1 MTPVSIIIPAW
12 NEAKTLRATVQAL
25 LGIDYDKRKCE
36 VIVVAGGDD
45 NTYQIALELSPTM
58 QGFSKYIALLQRPE
72 GKNAAIQQGIKEA
85 ANEIIVLLDAD
96 TLVSKGWLRSMTSP
110 IELGRCDLT
119 IANPEP
125 MRRNWVSDYYMIT
138 KTYFFHSITTFSGHS
153 MAFKGDIVRKR
164 LEYFFDEDVK
174 VGVDY
179 LLAKRFSEQG
189 KQVMFSKDA
198 SVVTHL
204 PSSLKYFILTELR
217 WLTAL
222 ISIEGPNYRSLA
234 CNITVVGALIL
245 AIPVS
250 KIPFLYSLLF
260 NSIYITKRAYLFLI
274 ASRQYKTNIRNIFG
288 FVILSYIYHV
298 IGLISHIKYFL
309 GLSKGN
315 YLCQGQ
321 RY

>member
-1 MTPVSIIIPAW
+1 M
-12 NEAKTLRATVQAL
+12 
-25 LGIDYDKRKCE
+25 
-36 VIVVAGGDD
+36 
-45 NTYQIALELSPTM
+45 
-58 QGFSKYIALLQRPE
+58 
-72 GKNAAIQQGIKEA
+72 
-85 ANEIIVLLDAD
+85 
-96 TLVSKGWLRSMTSP
+96 
-110 IELGRCDLT
+110 
-119 IANPEP
+119 
-125 MRRNWVSDYYMIT
+125 
-138 KTYFFHSITTFSGHS
+138 
-153 MAFKGDIVRKR
+153 
-164 LEYFFDEDVK
+164 
-174 VGVDY
+174 GVDY

-234 CNITVVGALIL
+234 CNITVVGALALIL
-245 AIPVS
+245 AVPVS